1 MLIFLILRIIYVKFT
16 QKQGFEGSAS
26 GNIGEDEIGA
36 GDCGSGI
43 DGEMRRNK
51 KPLS

>member
-26 GNIGEDEIGA
+26 GNIGEDEIGDSA
-36 GDCGSGI
+36 YGSGG
-43 DGEMRRNK
+43 DGEIRRNK

>member
-26 GNIGEDEIGA
+26 GNIDEDEIR
-36 GDCGSGI
+36 
-43 DGEMRRNK
+43 DGECGRGGDGGD
-51 KPLS
+51 